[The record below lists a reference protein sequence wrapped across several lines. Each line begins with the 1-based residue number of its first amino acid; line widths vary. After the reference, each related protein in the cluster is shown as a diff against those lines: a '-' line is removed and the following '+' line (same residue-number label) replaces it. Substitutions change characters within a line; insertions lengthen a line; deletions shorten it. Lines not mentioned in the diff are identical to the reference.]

1 MERYVLLSCH
11 FPDQRAEVR
20 RSEPSSSDNLTVGT
34 SKSQA
39 NGLASSRTESFVQ
52 EPPKS
57 GNTLATLP
65 YQTTDVDARR
75 REMKVK
81 MMDYIA
87 GFDQEFRR

>member
-1 MERYVLLSCH
+1 MIM
-11 FPDQRAEVR
+11 DGKA
-20 RSEPSSSDNLTVGT
+20 PSSVTPRIGT
-34 SKSQA
+34 SGSQ
-39 NGLASSRTESFVQ
+39 NIDLASTRTDSFVQ
-52 EPPKS
+52 EPPKD

-87 GFDQEFRR
+87 EFDEEFRR

>member
-1 MERYVLLSCH
+1 MCF
-11 FPDQRAEVR
+11 FPLTFCTSTLKSGQ
-20 RSEPSSSDNLTVGT
+20 SKEPSSSTLSVGT

-39 NGLASSRTESFVQ
+39 NNLASSRTQSFVQ

-65 YQTTDVDARR
+65 YQTENVDARR

-87 GFDQEFRR
+87 GFDNEFHR

>member
-1 MERYVLLSCH
+1 MDWYVLLSCH
-11 FPDQRAEVR
+11 LPDQSAEVCQ
-20 RSEPSSSDNLTVGT
+20 SKPSSSNTLPVGT
-34 SKSQA
+34 SKSQD
-39 NGLASSRTESFVQ
+39 NGLASSRTQSFVQ

-87 GFDQEFRR
+87 GFDHEFRR